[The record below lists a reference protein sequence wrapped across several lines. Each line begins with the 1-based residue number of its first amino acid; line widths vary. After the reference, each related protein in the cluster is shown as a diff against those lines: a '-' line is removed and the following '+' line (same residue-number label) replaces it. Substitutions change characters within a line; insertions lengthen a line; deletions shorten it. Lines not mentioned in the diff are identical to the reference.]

1 MLHRAEGDRDTFFK
15 QGSLVNR
22 LFFCFCV
29 SPSPQEVEEAVGVG
43 HGLEGGVG
51 DGLVGGE
58 LGLEVGAAAEGD
70 EGALHT
76 G

>member
-1 MLHRAEGDRDTFFK
+1 MWR
-15 QGSLVNR
+15 QGSFVNR

-29 SPSPQEVEEAVGVG
+29 CSSPQEVEEAVGVG
-43 HGLEGGVG
+43 HGLDGGMG

-58 LGLEVGAAAEGD
+58 FRLQVGAAAEGD